1 MQVSIQQKKEEMT
14 DLLKQIIDQYNEN
27 VKIQTQLR
35 EQINEVQGAI
45 KVLKELEQIENGDQN
60 TNTETAESA

>member
-27 VKIQTQLR
+27 VNIQNQLR

-60 TNTETAESA
+60 TNTETAESS

>member
-14 DLLKQIIDQYNEN
+14 DLLKQIIEQYNEN

-60 TNTETAESA
+60 TNTETAESS